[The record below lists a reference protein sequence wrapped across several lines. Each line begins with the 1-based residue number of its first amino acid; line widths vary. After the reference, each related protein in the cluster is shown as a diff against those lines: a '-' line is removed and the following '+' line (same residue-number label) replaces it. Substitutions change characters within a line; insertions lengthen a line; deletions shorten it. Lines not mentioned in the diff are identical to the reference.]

1 MNERSNALI
10 RVVIRYDEKGRKTG
24 YDVVETSKNPYFIAN
39 LESEIKKNAKI
50 IEKENAER
58 AESLQREQELQH
70 TLTHYSLRKLLTLTG
85 IAVTFGGL
93 IDSGSKQTFLSE
105 VRKIM
110 TMPATLER
118 AVAIETLLQQPECV
132 AFKEVFEGMED

>member
-39 LESEIKKNAKI
+39 LESEIKKNVKI
-50 IEKENAER
+50 IEKENAEK
-58 AESLQREQELQH
+58 AESLQREQELQAF
-70 TLTHYSLRKLLTLTG
+70 LSHYSLKKFLTLTNV
-85 IAVTFGGL
+85 ALLTGGWM
-93 IDSGSKQTFLSE
+93 DSSHHRSFVEE

-110 TMPATLER
+110 QMPATLER
-118 AVAIETLLQQPECV
+118 AIAIENVLQQAEYATLKE
-132 AFKEVFEGMED
+132 AFERMED

>member
-1 MNERSNALI
+1 MSEKQHALI
-10 RVVIRYDEKGRKTG
+10 RVVINYDAQGRKIG
-24 YDVVETSKNPYFIAN
+24 YEVVETSKNPYFIAN
-39 LESEIKKNAKI
+39 LECEIRKNLKVIESEKK
-50 IEKENAER
+50 EEAE
-58 AESLQREQELQH
+58 AIQREQELQH

-118 AVAIETLLQQPECV
+118 AIIIETLLQQPECA